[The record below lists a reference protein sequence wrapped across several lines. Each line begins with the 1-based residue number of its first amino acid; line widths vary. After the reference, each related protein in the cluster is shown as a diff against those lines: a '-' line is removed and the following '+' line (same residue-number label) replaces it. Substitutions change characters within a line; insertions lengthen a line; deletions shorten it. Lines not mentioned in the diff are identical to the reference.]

1 MNYSE
6 LPVKEKTYNKLTPS
20 QYRLIF
26 YILGVIA
33 LGIISYNFYRNAVTV
48 FSGTHYMSLPSNFY
62 VIKALECNKFTDAD
76 TLKGDKIWE
85 TIPVGSFI
93 LEINGVDVN
102 SKEEFNN
109 ALSKFKPDAVLK
121 IRVFNIKKSEQLKDL
136 DMKSR
141 YAKLSDLY
149 EIPRSQ
155 ISDNSVKFLT
165 GGILMAYIEPEG
177 ATDRAGIKSGDILL
191 NINGKELKIMSSDAG
206 EQLTLESLK
215 YLRSFESGV
224 PIYYNVLR
232 NNEQL
237 TLVVKLA
244 VFGIPIE
251 ILLLL
256 ITGLPFFIMG
266 LYLILK
272 RPELVSSRMSGYV
285 LLLFGFQILT
295 AASFYPPEFDI
306 FSYWKIFLNNL
317 VNFAALPVVLHSLFY
332 FPETHPSI
340 HKFRK
345 HIIILYIIAL
355 LEIVYFSYW
364 YIINYTKMNQ
374 DVFNILIIVSF
385 IYYIALMVI
394 YRRTESKE
402 YIKKARLIRIAWI
415 LTLSITFGPTILN
428 YLKIS
433 SKFFNA
439 YGFVLLTLLP
449 FVYIY
454 VINKYKLFDMGMK
467 IRRNIQYIFLTY
479 IWKGYILILFLYLL
493 SILSKI
499 NIQFPNVNFVI
510 FGSKIEVLSIPLDDR
525 TNAFY
530 NKLFF
535 LAISVIA
542 GLILYKI
549 GITVINFFDRKYY
562 RQKFDYKHAQTELVK
577 LIGSKFTVESLAKI
591 IIEKVS
597 ELVRLKRAGAIFFK
611 DEKEIW
617 GEKSYCF
624 DSMKKNEYCF
634 DVNEGIIDLLK
645 QFKKPFPVEYLSRD
659 FRKTLIDHGFKY
671 VVTFKSKD
679 RILGALFIGEKLSE
693 TQLNAEDID
702 FLESIVT
709 SASVAVENAFLYE
722 ELTEQERY
730 KQELQIAHRIQMA
743 SLPQR
748 VPRVKGLDISA
759 TSLPAFEVG
768 GDFYDFLNGEDGKV
782 TVVVGDVSGKGT
794 SAALYMSKIQ
804 GILQTLNE
812 FTPSPDQ
819 LLVKANRLI
828 YKNIDSKSFITAVG
842 ASFDT
847 TKNELFLARAGHLPI
862 YFLSNINNKVG
873 KVQPSGIGIGLSGE
887 QVFNENLEQRKI
899 IFAPGDVFFFVSDG
913 ITDSVNKGGEQY
925 GEERLIEFI
934 EKNSYLSSKQ
944 MCDGIMSSVKQFS
957 EEAKQFDDM
966 TVVVVRAERTMNN

>member
-1 MNYSE
+1 MNYTE
-6 LPVKEKTYNKLTPS
+6 LTVKEKTYNKLTPS

-26 YILGVIA
+26 YIIGVIS
-33 LGIISYNFYRNAVTV
+33 LGIISYNIYRNAVTV
-48 FSGTHYMSLPSNFY
+48 FSGTHYMSLPSNLY
-62 VIKALECNKFTDAD
+62 IIKSLECNKFSDAD
-76 TLKGDKIWE
+76 TLKGEKIWE
-85 TIPVGSFI
+85 TIPAGSFI
-93 LEINGVDVN
+93 MEINSVKVY
-102 SKEEFNN
+102 SKEELNN
-109 ALSKFKPDAVLK
+109 VLSKFNPEAIIQ
-121 IRVFNIKKSEQLKDL
+121 IRVFNIKKSEQLRDL

-141 YAKLSDLY
+141 YTKLSDVY
-149 EIPRSQ
+149 EIHRSQ
-155 ISDNSVKFLT
+155 ISDNSVKFLS
-165 GGILMAYIEPEG
+165 GGILMAYIEPDG

-191 NINGKELKIMSSDAG
+191 NINGKELKIINSDAG
-206 EQLTLESLK
+206 EQLSLESLK
-215 YLRSFESGV
+215 YLRNFESGV

-232 NNEQL
+232 SNEQL
-237 TLVVKLA
+237 TLVVRLA
-244 VFGIPIE
+244 VFGIPFE

-256 ITGLPFFIMG
+256 ITGLPCFIVG
-266 LYLILK
+266 LYLIIK
-272 RPELVSSRMSGYV
+272 RPELVASRMSGYV

-295 AASFYPPEFDI
+295 AASYYPPEFDI
-306 FSYWKIFLNNL
+306 FSYLKILLNNL
-317 VNFAALPVVLHSLFY
+317 VNLAALPLVFHSLFY
-332 FPETHPSI
+332 FPETHPAFPKI
-340 HKFRK
+340 RK
-345 HIIILYIIAL
+345 HIYIPYILAF
-355 LEIVYFSYW
+355 LEIIYFSYW
-364 YIINYTKMNQ
+364 YFIDYTKMNQ
-374 DVFNILIIVSF
+374 NVFNILIYVSF
-385 IYYIALMVI
+385 VYYIVIMVI
-394 YRRTESKE
+394 YRKNESKD
-402 YIKKARLIRIAWI
+402 YIRKARIIRIAWVV
-415 LTLSITFGPTILN
+415 TLFATLGPSILN
-428 YLKIS
+428 Y
-433 SKFFNA
+433 FNIN
-439 YGFVLLTLLP
+439 FKLLNSHGYVIITLLP
-449 FVYIY
+449 FIYIY
-454 VINKYKLFDMGMK
+454 VINKYKLFDLGMR
-467 IRRNIQYIFLTY
+467 IRRNIQYILISY
-479 IWKGYILILFLYLL
+479 LWKGLILIAFLYLL

-499 NIQFPNVNFVI
+499 NLQFPNVNLII
-510 FGSKIEVLSIPLDDR
+510 FSSKIEVLSIPLDDK

-535 LAISVIA
+535 LAISVLA

-549 GITVINFFDRKYY
+549 GTMVLNFFDRKYY

-577 LIGSKFTVESLAKI
+577 LIGSKFTVESLAKV

-624 DSMKKNEYCF
+624 DSIKKYDYCF

-659 FRKTLIDHGFKY
+659 FRDTLIEHGFKY
-671 VVTFKSKD
+671 AVTFRSKE

-693 TQLNAEDID
+693 TQLNAEDLD

-730 KQELQIAHRIQMA
+730 KQELEIAHRIQMA
-743 SLPQR
+743 SLPQK
-748 VPRVKGLDISA
+748 VPIVKGLDISA

-768 GDFYDFLNGEDGKV
+768 GDFYDFLNGDDGKV

-828 YKNIDSKSFITAVG
+828 YKNIDSKSFITVVG

-847 TKNELFLARAGHLPI
+847 SKNELFLARAGHLPV
-862 YFLSNINNKVG
+862 YFLSNLNNKVD

-899 IFAPGDVFFFVSDG
+899 NFAPGDVFFFVSDG
-913 ITDSVNKGGEQY
+913 ITESTNKGGEQY

-944 MCDGIMSSVKQFS
+944 MCDGIMSSVKLFS

-966 TVVVVRAERTMNN
+966 TVVVVRAERTKSN